1 MLGNSTHKIFSLL
14 EREAGEA
21 NLDVTGAGGD
31 GEKKKKTV

>member
-1 MLGNSTHKIFSLL
+1 MMFYTL

-21 NLDVTGAGGD
+21 NLDVTGAGGEV